1 MDVLLYL
8 GKGMKK
14 DRSEKHFNLF
24 KIEAINNW
32 FEKLGNIVVKAR
44 WPIIVLSVA
53 LLILGIYGLLNLKFE
68 LSIDSFFIEDD
79 PLMLE
84 KESFEALF
92 GNNDFIGVL
101 IDAEDVFSYRTMEMI
116 RALGTELKEELPFV
130 KELVSLTDFKYTSPK
145 GATMRVSDSPI
156 PLDQEDLE
164 FLRTTFDKSNSL
176 RGKLY
181 STDYTQAWIIL
192 RLNEYPEKDE
202 WDEKDEPTLVVGEK
216 AFEII
221 RRFEQE
227 YKDNYP
233 KEESFKLTPTG
244 IPIHIY
250 RKKIDMNE
258 DLVRVLIVAGIIAI
272 IFIMLMIRTV
282 PGTIGTVFVMGA
294 SITIVFG
301 AMGWLGIP
309 TDTTFMLVP
318 MLLTIAVSVGYTIHI
333 TNFFKQKFRTTGK
346 RKESVIFAFKETGWP
361 VLFTAATTIA
371 ALLSFLFVSIRPI
384 RWVGL
389 AAAAGIGVVYLISM
403 FFYSAV
409 LSIGKDREP
418 HPEYVE
424 TGKGKVEHWFVS
436 LSEWVMKHG
445 VRIVIIFVCFMGILI
460 YGVFQV
466 KVDLNTRKMLGDR
479 LPHISDAIYVGESKV
494 GSMYSYDLTL
504 QFPEDNDLKSVEI
517 FEKVDELENF
527 IRHEP
532 LMKRVSSLA
541 DIIKDYYLAR
551 NDDDPE
557 FYRIP
562 EDFSTV
568 NGIIALYERTA
579 RENARTW
586 VNKEYSILRIFV
598 EVSDFS
604 SDEFITHMAS
614 LDSKIKELFPESE
627 YPEFR
632 YGLVGNLLQLSVMN
646 QYVTNGQ
653 IISFGIALFVIA
665 ILMITVFGS
674 VRIGLIAMIP
684 NIAPALV
691 ASGLIGLFQFPLEFI
706 TMTIGPMVLGLAV
719 DNTIHIINHIKLEYT
734 RNSDY
739 DTAIRNTFMSVGNA
753 VTQTSVI
760 ICVTFLAFLLS
771 RMDNVNRMG
780 IFIIAAIIAALIADL
795 FVTPTLIRL
804 SKPFKKIKKD

>member
-1 MDVLLYL
+1 
-8 GKGMKK
+8 MKNRK
-14 DRSEKHFNLF
+14 FEGSSNFNLF

-32 FEKLGNIVVKAR
+32 FEKLGNIVVKLR
-44 WPIIVLSVA
+44 WPIIALSLVLLA
-53 LLILGIYGLLNLKFE
+53 FGIYGLLNLEFE
-68 LSIDSFFIEDD
+68 LSIDSFFLEDD
-79 PLMLE
+79 PLMIE
-84 KESFEALF
+84 KESFEDLF

-101 IDAEDVFSYRTMEMI
+101 VDADDVFSYRTMEMI
-116 RALGTELKEELPFV
+116 RELGTELKEELPFA

-145 GATMRVSDSPI
+145 GATIKVSESSI
-156 PLDQEDLE
+156 PEELEDLE
-164 FLRTTFDKSNSL
+164 LLRTTFDKSNRM

-202 WDEKDEPTLVVGEK
+202 WDEKDEPALFVGEK
-216 AFEII
+216 AFKII

-227 YKDNYP
+227 YKENYP
-233 KEESFKLTPTG
+233 EEESFKLTPTG

-258 DLVRVLIVAGIIAI
+258 DLIRVLIVAGIIAI
-272 IFIMLMIRTV
+272 FFIMLMIRTV
-282 PGTIGTVFVMGA
+282 PGTIGTIFVMGA
-294 SITIVFG
+294 SIVIVFG
-301 AMGWLGIP
+301 AMGWFDIK

-333 TNFFKQKFRTTGK
+333 TNFFKQKFKTTGK

-361 VLFTAATTIA
+361 VLFTAATTVA
-371 ALLSFLFVSIRPI
+371 ALLSFLFIPIRPI

-389 AAAAGIGVVYLISM
+389 TAAAGIGVVYLISM
-403 FFYSAV
+403 LFYSAV
-409 LSIGKDREP
+409 LSIGRDQEP
-418 HPEYVE
+418 HPEYKE
-424 TGKGKVEHWFVS
+424 SGKGKVEHWFKS

-445 VRIVIIFVCFMGILI
+445 VRIVIIFTCFMGILI
-460 YGVFQV
+460 YGLFQV
-466 KVDLNTRKMLGDR
+466 DVDLNTRKMLGDR
-479 LPHISDAIYVGESKV
+479 LPHVHDAIYVGESKV

-504 QFPEDNDLKSVEI
+504 HFPDDNDLKSVEI
-517 FEKVDELENF
+517 LEKVDELENF
-527 IRHEP
+527 IRQEP
-532 LMKRVSSLA
+532 LMKRVSSIV
-541 DIIKDYYLAR
+541 DIIKDYYLSR
-551 NDDDPE
+551 NDGDPE
-557 FYRIP
+557 FYRVP
-562 EDFSTV
+562 DDFSTV

-586 VNKEYSILRIFV
+586 VNKEYSIIRIFV

-604 SDEFITHMAS
+604 SNEFISHMDA
-614 LDSKIKELFPESE
+614 LGSKIKELFPESE
-627 YPEFR
+627 YTEFR

-646 QYVTNGQ
+646 QYITTGQ
-653 IISFGIALFVIA
+653 IISFGIALFIIA

-674 VRIGLIAMIP
+674 VRVGLIAMIP
-684 NIAPALV
+684 NVAPALV
-691 ASGLIGLFQFPLEFI
+691 ASGLIGLLNIPLEFI

-719 DNTIHIINHIKLEYT
+719 DNTIHIINHIKLEYN

-739 DTAIRNTFMSVGNA
+739 DAAIRNTFMSVGNA

-760 ICVTFLAFLLS
+760 ICVTFLSFLLS

-780 IFIIAAIIAALIADL
+780 IFIVAAIVAALIADL

-804 SKPFKKIKKD
+804 VKPFKKIKQE